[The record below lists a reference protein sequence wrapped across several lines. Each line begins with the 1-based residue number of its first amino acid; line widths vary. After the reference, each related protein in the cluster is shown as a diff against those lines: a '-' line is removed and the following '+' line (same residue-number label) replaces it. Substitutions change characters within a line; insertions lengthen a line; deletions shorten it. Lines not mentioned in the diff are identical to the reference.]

1 MKMERIV
8 EWLMSCGYSESD
20 ARKEAE
26 IIVEHNRWDGVE
38 RCSREYAIQ
47 MILENIQ

>member
-26 IIVEHNRWDGVE
+26 IMIERNIWDGVE

>member
-1 MKMERIV
+1 MERIV
-8 EWLMSCGYSESD
+8 EWL
-20 ARKEAE
+20 
-26 IIVEHNRWDGVE
+26 WDGVE